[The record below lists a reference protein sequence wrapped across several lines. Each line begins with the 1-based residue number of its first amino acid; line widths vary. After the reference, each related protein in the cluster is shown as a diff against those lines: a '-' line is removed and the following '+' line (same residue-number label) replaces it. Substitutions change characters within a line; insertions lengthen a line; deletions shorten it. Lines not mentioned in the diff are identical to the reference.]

1 MKCFKHVKFEFL
13 KVSTITFRR
22 FSHLYTLSC
31 SPLCHIW
38 PQHFNIQFSASVVA
52 QPAAMASSSLLALPG
67 ASSLAYNTLPT
78 TRTVL
83 EPKKPNS
90 SSCLKARC
98 SNSSL
103 AQPPAEPKSTSAPA
117 ATIMSC
123 SRRELLSAAMAALGG
138 AVVAAP
144 PQAEAAAS
152 GQATCGTYNV
162 SPSGLAYCDSSV
174 GQGVA
179 ASKGLL
185 IKVREREI
193 ERDERVSLV

>member
-1 MKCFKHVKFEFL
+1 
-13 KVSTITFRR
+13 
-22 FSHLYTLSC
+22 
-31 SPLCHIW
+31 
-38 PQHFNIQFSASVVA
+38 
-52 QPAAMASSSLLALPG
+52 MASSSLLALPG

-83 EPKKPNS
+83 EPKKLNSSS
-90 SSCLKARC
+90 SSCLKVRC
-98 SNSSL
+98 SNNSSL

-185 IKVREREI
+185 IKVRERWAGFSYLSNSI
-193 ERDERVSLV
+193 QFKSI